1 MATTPR
7 QAAADPAL
15 SVRPDTMQLS
25 GILRADKIRHDTLVQ
40 LVQHWGVEQARLEI
54 IDQLDALAEA
64 VCSPREQDGELDA
77 LIQNVEN
84 AAAMDEA
91 ETLIDLYAALRLRNE
106 LTAAIVDLARFNPAA
121 ATADSSGK

>member
-64 VCSPREQDGELDA
+64 VCSPREPDGELDA
-77 LIQNVEN
+77 LIQNVED
-84 AAAMDEA
+84 AAAMDDA
-91 ETLIDLYAALRLRNE
+91 EIIVGLHTMRRLSVELYDTTRA
-106 LTAAIVDLARFNPAA
+106 VDRF
-121 ATADSSGK
+121 GKQA

>member
-7 QAAADPAL
+7 QTAADPAL

-64 VCSPREQDGELDA
+64 VCSPREPDGELDA

-84 AAAMDEA
+84 AAAMDDA
-91 ETLIDLYAALRLRNE
+91 EISVGLHDFNRLHGDVDR
-106 LTAAIVDLARFNPAA
+106 TQFAINRF
-121 ATADSSGK
+121 GKQA

>member
-1 MATTPR
+1 MNATPR
-7 QAAADPAL
+7 SAAANPAL
-15 SVRPDTMQLS
+15 SVQPGPTLLD
-25 GILRADKIRHDTLVQ
+25 GVLRVDQIRRDTLVQ

-121 ATADSSGK
+121 ATVDSSGK